1 MNSIHLF
8 LSEWPPGNY
17 LTFLFLDSD
26 AIIPYPLTFLTAT
39 FLPCPGGPFTSSG
52 NNMRPEKT
60 EPKAPSPITL
70 SGLKSSV
77 HLLISGKGKET
88 GLPSA
93 KAACTDASICVGD
106 T

>member
-1 MNSIHLF
+1 MASLLVANQGKETSNSF
-8 LSEWPPGNY
+8 LE
-17 LTFLFLDSD
+17 
-26 AIIPYPLTFLTAT
+26 AIQREINVLTFLTAT

-60 EPKAPSPITL
+60 EPKAPSPIIL
-70 SGLKSSV
+70 PGVKSSV

-93 KAACTDASICVGD
+93 KAACIDANICVG
-106 T
+106 